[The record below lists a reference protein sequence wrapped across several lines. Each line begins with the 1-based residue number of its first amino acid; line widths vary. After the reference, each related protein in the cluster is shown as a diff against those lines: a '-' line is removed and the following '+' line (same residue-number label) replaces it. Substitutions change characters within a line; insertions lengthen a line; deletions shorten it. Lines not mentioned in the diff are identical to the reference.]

1 MGADTAGWAPRLYL
15 ITDRHAT
22 AGRPLTG
29 VVRAA
34 LGGLPPAARGS
45 VAVSLREKDLEAR
58 ALLQLARELRDVTAP
73 AGAKLFVNDRVDVAL
88 AAGADGVHLGGRS
101 LSPADVARVAPGL
114 MVGVSTHGRSQ
125 VGDAAG
131 HANVAFAVFG
141 PVYDTPSKRAY
152 GPPVGL
158 GALRDANAA
167 GLPLLALGG
176 VTPERASECLGAGAF
191 GIACIRA
198 VLEAADPAEA
208 FGALW
213 TTVEKAYVGNHRR
226 T

>member
-1 MGADTAGWAPRLYL
+1 MGADTAGLPPRLYL
-15 ITDRHAT
+15 ITDRRAT
-22 AGRPLTG
+22 AGRPLAD

-34 LGGLPPAARGS
+34 LAGLPPAARGS

-58 ALLQLARELRDVTAP
+58 ALLDLARALREITGA

-101 LSPADVARVAPGL
+101 LSPADVARIAPRL
-114 MVGVSTHGRSQ
+114 MVGVSTHGRPEA
-125 VGDAAG
+125 VDAAG
-131 HANVAFAVFG
+131 EPNVAFAVFG
-141 PVYDTPSKRAY
+141 PIYDTPSKRAY

-158 GALRDANAA
+158 AALRDAVVS

-176 VTPERASECLGAGAF
+176 VTPERAPECLAAGAF
-191 GIACIRA
+191 GVACIRA
-198 VLEAADPAEA
+198 VLEAPDPG
-208 FGALW
+208 GALATMW
-213 TTVEKAYVGNHRR
+213 STVEK